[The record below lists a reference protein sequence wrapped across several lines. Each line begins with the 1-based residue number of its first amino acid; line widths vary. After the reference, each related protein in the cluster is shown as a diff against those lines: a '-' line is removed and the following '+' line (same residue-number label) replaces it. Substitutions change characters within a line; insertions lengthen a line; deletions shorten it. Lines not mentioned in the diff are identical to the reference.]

1 MSQMPRHSKIKLLL
15 LSGGSLVGH
24 NILDMLAN
32 RRQEVHLIATNS
44 ETDSPTLYEF
54 DTVYHTP
61 TTLGEPSKFEQKLLR
76 IIDDEKPD
84 LILPCRDDDVVFL
97 ADLKERKPDLAEIMV
112 CGNLSTAQAMYDKF
126 KSWQFSKEFDLLFAP
141 TVSTSSGELVFEF
154 SDEHGFPLLA
164 KPRIGYASR
173 GVFIINNK
181 EQLSEIIKKENYI
194 IQKFFGNTEKIQSY
208 LEGIKNTGLPLHHT
222 FEGIKHS
229 IQIWISKEGNPAGW
243 FCSKNV
249 NQNGTSLRLERYDGD
264 DAKKL
269 ASKCM
274 DAFARAGWRGP
285 VNIQCQKTP
294 GGELT
299 IYEFNGRISGA
310 SAARY
315 LMGFDEMSNLTQL
328 FLKRKLPSQ
337 MDLNNRKVLRYLVDR
352 TVPGQAQS
360 ELERKGVWKA

>member
-1 MSQMPRHSKIKLLL
+1 MPRHSKIKLLL
-15 LSGGSLVGH
+15 LSGGSLVGR

-32 RRQEVHLIATNS
+32 RRQKVDLIATNS

-61 TTLGEPSKFEQKLLR
+61 TTLGETGKFEQKLLQ
-76 IIDDEKPD
+76 IIDDENPD

-97 ADLKERKPDLAEIMV
+97 ADLKERKPDLAEMMV
-112 CGNLSTAQAMYDKF
+112 CGNLRTAQAMYDKF
-126 KSWQFSKEFDLLFAP
+126 RSWEFSQEFDLPFAP
-141 TVSTSSGELVFEF
+141 TITTSSGDSVFEF
-154 SDEHGFPLLA
+154 AAEYEFPLLA
-164 KPRIGYASR
+164 KPQIGFASR
-173 GVFIINNK
+173 GVFLITNN
-181 EQLSEIIKKENYI
+181 EQLSEIIKRENYI
-194 IQKFFGNTEKIQSY
+194 IQKFLGNTEKIRSY
-208 LEGIKNTGLPLHHT
+208 LEGIKNIGLPLHHT

-249 NQNGTSLRLERYDGD
+249 NQSGASLRLERYDGD
-264 DAKKL
+264 DAKEL
-269 ASKCM
+269 AEKCL

-285 VNIQCQKTP
+285 INIQCQKTP

-315 LMGFDEMSNLTQL
+315 LMGFDEMNKLAQL
-328 FLKRKLPSQ
+328 FLKCELPSQ
-337 MDLNNRKVLRYLVDR
+337 TDLNNRKVLRYLVDR